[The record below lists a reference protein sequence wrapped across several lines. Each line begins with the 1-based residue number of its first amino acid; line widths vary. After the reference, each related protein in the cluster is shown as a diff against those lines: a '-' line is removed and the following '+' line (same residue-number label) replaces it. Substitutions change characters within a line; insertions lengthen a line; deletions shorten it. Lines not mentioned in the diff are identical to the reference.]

1 MNGLNTIRRTMA
13 VIKMKMTEMKM
24 VKEDSFSISRDS
36 SDTPNSSLVRLA
48 SVISESL
55 LKNTFSAADVLT
67 SKKKGRGL
75 LPPLP
80 TLQKSDFCIMRHG
93 VFIF

>member
-1 MNGLNTIRRTMA
+1 
-13 VIKMKMTEMKM
+13 MTEMKM

-55 LKNTFSAADVLT
+55 LKNTFSAAGVL
-67 SKKKGRGL
+67 SKQKKGERSTT
-75 LPPLP
+75 PSPHTP
-80 TLQKSDFCIMRHG
+80 KI
-93 VFIF
+93 